1 MVDAFTHRRQQL
13 VRGGG
18 SGVLDC
24 KFLIRERALCDFVRV
39 STYIP
44 HDLCVCLIYTPFH
57 GWRDLEGHKERS
69 VRERA
74 GVRGSAHACL
84 DFFTRPPL
92 WDGFSCFCFGIGG
105 RDCGCTHWGQAP
117 TRSLVCRAV
126 RAQASTLP
134 RVPRGWGCLELALAR
149 QDAGTVSHGLRH
161 QHAW

>member
-1 MVDAFTHRRQQL
+1 MKDAALIIRAATFSSFPPPILPFRLLSQRLRPPPTLASDRRKPRGGHGSWAGACVILCPDSRSPHRRQQL

-57 GWRDLEGHKERS
+57 GWRRRDLEGHKECS

-92 WDGFSCFCFGIGG
+92 
-105 RDCGCTHWGQAP
+105 
-117 TRSLVCRAV
+117 
-126 RAQASTLP
+126 
-134 RVPRGWGCLELALAR
+134 
-149 QDAGTVSHGLRH
+149 
-161 QHAW
+161 